1 MTVAQTLLTPTIIT
15 RESLEILENQ
25 LCFANL
31 VNRRFENY
39 FHKIGTQLTI
49 RKPNR
54 FTVSNGPALQIQ
66 EIQEPSVIVTVNK
79 QKHVDFEFSSA
90 DMALTVDEMRDRYLK
105 PAMSQL
111 ANQVDYDIAG
121 LWSGVNNTVGTAGV
135 TPSTYANSVSLTG
148 QALDEAAAPQDGR
161 SLVLNPAG
169 YWGIVGGQSNA
180 FVTRVSEKA
189 LIKGYIAEVGNQ
201 SIYMDQNIQRNTA
214 PVYAGSATTN
224 GVNQT
229 GSSLITANWTAT
241 STTLP
246 VGTVF
251 QIGATG
257 GTPIYSVNPQNRAST
272 GNLMDF
278 VVTTATVT
286 DGGGA
291 STIAFSPAIVTSG
304 PFQNVTGPAVNGS
317 SVTVVT
323 GATTTTSVQN
333 LAFCKDAFGL
343 VMVPMPIPNGVNAAA
358 RETYKGISLRYISD
372 YDGVNDIFYTRIDI
386 LYGVAVYYPE
396 LAVRLLG

>member
-1 MTVAQTLLTPTIIT
+1 MAQTLLTPTIIT

-54 FTVSNGPALQIQ
+54 FTVSDGPALQIQ
-66 EIQEPSVIVTVNK
+66 EIQEPSVVVTVNK
-79 QKHVDFEFSSA
+79 QKHIDFEFSSA
-90 DMALTVDEMRDRYLK
+90 DMALTVDEMRERYLT

-111 ANQVDYDIAG
+111 ANQIDYDIAAN
-121 LWSGVNNTVGTAGV
+121 WSAVYNTVGTAGV

-148 QALDEAAAPQDGR
+148 QRLDEMAAPQDGR
-161 SLVLNPAG
+161 SLVLNPAA
-169 YWGIVGGQSNA
+169 YWSIVGGQSNA

-201 SIYMDQNIQRNTA
+201 SIYMDQNIQSNSA
-214 PVYAGSATTN
+214 PTYGGTPVTN

-229 GSSLITANWTAT
+229 GASLITGGWTAT
-241 STTLP
+241 TTTLP

-251 QIGATG
+251 TIGATS
-257 GTPIYSVNPQNRAST
+257 GTKVYAVNPQNRQST
-272 GNLMDF
+272 GALAEF
-278 VVTTATVT
+278 TVTTATVT
-286 DGGGA
+286 DGAGA
-291 STIAFSPAIVTSG
+291 STIAISPAIVTSG

-317 SVTVVT
+317 SIDIVT
-323 GATTTTSVQN
+323 GATATTSVQN
-333 LAFCKDAFGL
+333 IAFCKNAFGL
-343 VMVPMPIPNGVNAAA
+343 VMVPLPIPNGVNAAA
-358 RETYKGISLRYISD
+358 RETYKGISMRYISD
-372 YDGVNDIFYTRIDI
+372 YDGVNDIFYTRLDV
-386 LYGVAVYYPE
+386 LYGTTTYYPE

>member
-1 MTVAQTLLTPTIIT
+1 MAQTLLTPTIIT

-54 FTVSNGPALQIQ
+54 FLVSDGPALQIQ
-66 EIQEPSVIVTVNK
+66 EIQEPSVVVTVNK

-90 DMALTVDEMRDRYLK
+90 DMALTVEEMRERYLK

-111 ANQVDYDIAG
+111 ANQVDFDVAAN
-121 LWSGVNNTVGTAGV
+121 WSAVNNVVGTAGT
-135 TPSTYANSVSLTG
+135 TPSTYANSVALTG
-148 QALDEAAAPQDGR
+148 RRLDENAAPQESR
-161 SLVLNPAG
+161 SLVLNPAA
-169 YWGIVGGQSNA
+169 YWSIVAGQSNA

-201 SIYMDQNIQRNTA
+201 SIYMDQNIQSSTA
-214 PVYAGSATTN
+214 SVYGGTPLTNAATA
-224 GVNQT
+224 QT
-229 GSSLITANWTAT
+229 GASLITDGWTAT
-241 STTLP
+241 TTVLT

-251 QIGATG
+251 TIDGVFA
-257 GTPIYSVNPQNRAST
+257 VNPQNRTST
-272 GNLMDF
+272 GNLMNF
-278 VVTTATVT
+278 TVTVATAT
-286 DGGGA
+286 DGGGN
-291 STIAFSPAIVTSG
+291 STIAISPAIIATG
-304 PFQNVTGPAVNGS
+304 PFQNVTNGAANNKAI
-317 SVTVVT
+317 TVLT
-323 GATTTTSVQN
+323 GLTTATSANN

-343 VMVPMPIPNGVNAAA
+343 IMVPMPIPNGVHAAA
-358 RETYKGISLRYISD
+358 RETYKGISMRYISD
-372 YDGVNDIFYTRIDI
+372 YDGINDIFYTRMDL
-386 LYGVAVYYPE
+386 LYGTTTYYPE